1 MESASATTSRPLVD
15 GIAVAHSSDASSA
28 LSPGRADA
36 STENRAD
43 TTAGTRASKRP
54 FVIVGLVI
62 LTGIVALGTYVMRT
76 RGLEST
82 DDAQVEGD
90 VVTLSVRVPGLVVAV
105 PAGDNSRVKKGDLIA
120 QVDDTDYAARL
131 KQAQAELAQARAQ
144 AAQAEAQEQMVAVSA
159 KGGIAA
165 GRALVVGSSYAV
177 RGAHANVASARAA
190 VDLAEGDERSAELDL
205 TRYKALRD
213 ANAVPQSKL
222 DDAKAAAD
230 RARATVAQARAALSA
245 SEEQEHAADARVSEA
260 QGHLTESAPIE
271 TQLNAARANI
281 DLQRGRVMGA
291 EAAVALAESQLDAT
305 RVVAPADGL
314 LTNLSLHPG
323 VLAAVGTPV
332 ALLVPPTVY
341 VVANFKETQV
351 GALRP
356 GQPVTVSVD
365 AFAPRVFEGKV
376 DTIAG
381 GTQGRFSLLPADN
394 AGENFVKVV
403 QRVPVKIRLA
413 AGDAVLLPG
422 LSAGVTVNVR

>member
-1 MESASATTSRPLVD
+1 MDSASVSTPGPLGD
-15 GIAVAHSSDASSA
+15 GAVGRHSAD
-28 LSPGRADA
+28 LSPSPPARVDA
-36 STENRAD
+36 PIESQPEATDGKR
-43 TTAGTRASKRP
+43 TSKRP
-54 FVIVGLVI
+54 FLFVGLAV
-62 LTGIVALGTYVMRT
+62 LTGIGALVVYSMRT
-76 RGLEST
+76 RGREST

-105 PAGDNSRVKKGDLIA
+105 PAEDNHRIKKGELIA
-120 QVDDTDYAARL
+120 QVDDADYAARL
-131 KQAQAELAQARAQ
+131 QQAQAELAQARAQ
-144 AAQAEAQEQMVAVSA
+144 AAQAEAQEQMVAASA

-165 GRALVVGSSYAV
+165 GQALVASSSHAV

-190 VDLAEGDERSAELDL
+190 VDLAEGDQRIAELDL
-205 TRYKALRD
+205 ARYKALRE
-213 ANAVPQSKL
+213 ANAVPLSKL
-222 DDAKAAAD
+222 DEVQAAAD

-260 QGHLTESAPIE
+260 QGHLTQSAPIE
-271 TQLNAARANI
+271 TQLNAARANTE
-281 DLQRGRVMGA
+281 LQRGRVTAA
-291 EAAVALAESQLDAT
+291 EAAVALARSQLDAT
-305 RVVAPADGL
+305 HVVAPADGM

-332 ALLVPPTVY
+332 ALLVPPEVY

-351 GALRP
+351 GELRP

-365 AFAPRVFEGKV
+365 AFAPRLFEGKV

-381 GTQGRFSLLPADN
+381 GTQGRFSLLPSDN

-413 AGDAVLLPG
+413 ATDGLLLPG
-422 LSAGVTVNVR
+422 LSAAFAVKVR

>member
-1 MESASATTSRPLVD
+1 MEAVSVATPPPVADGATDGTPASR
-15 GIAVAHSSDASSA
+15 
-28 LSPGRADA
+28 
-36 STENRAD
+36 
-43 TTAGTRASKRP
+43 RP

-62 LTGIVALGTYVMRT
+62 LAGIVALVVYVMRT
-76 RGLEST
+76 RGEEST

-90 VVTLSVRVPGLVVAV
+90 VVTISVRVPGLVASV
-105 PAGDNSRVKKGDLIA
+105 PAEDNHRIKKGDLIA

-165 GRALVVGSSYAV
+165 GRALVSSSSYAV
-177 RGAHANVASARAA
+177 RGAHANVTSARAA
-190 VDLAEGDERSAELDL
+190 VDLAEGDERSAALDL
-205 TRYKALRD
+205 TRAKALRQ

-222 DDAKAAAD
+222 DEAEAAAD
-230 RARATVAQARAALSA
+230 RARANVAQARAALSA

-260 QGHLTESAPIE
+260 QGHLFQSAPIE
-271 TQLNAARANI
+271 TQLNAARANTE
-281 DLQRGRVMGA
+281 LQRGRVMGA
-291 EAAVALAESQLDAT
+291 EAAVALAEAQLDAT
-305 RVVAPADGL
+305 HVVAPADGL

-332 ALLVPPTVY
+332 ALLVPPDVY

-351 GALRP
+351 GRLRP

-365 AFAPRVFEGKV
+365 AFAPRMFEGKV

-403 QRVPVKIRLA
+403 QRVPVKIRLVA
-413 AGDAVLLPG
+413 SDAVLLPG

>member
-1 MESASATTSRPLVD
+1 MESASVSTPGPLGDEVMSQPAAAE
-15 GIAVAHSSDASSA
+15 GK
-28 LSPGRADA
+28 
-36 STENRAD
+36 
-43 TTAGTRASKRP
+43 RASKRP
-54 FVIVGLVI
+54 FLIVGLVI
-62 LTGIVALGTYVMRT
+62 LTGIAVLVGYVMRT

-82 DDAQVEGD
+82 DDARVEGD
-90 VVTLSVRVPGLVVAV
+90 VVTISVRVPGLVVAV
-105 PAGDNSRVKKGDLIA
+105 PAEDNHRIKKGDLIA
-120 QVDDTDYAARL
+120 QIDDTDYAARL

-144 AAQAEAQEQMVAVSA
+144 AAAAEAQEQIVAANA

-165 GRALVVGSSYAV
+165 GQALVAGSSHAV

-190 VDLAEGDERSAELDL
+190 VDLAEGDERSAMRDL
-205 TRYKALRD
+205 ARCKALHE

-222 DDAKAAAD
+222 DEVQAAAD

-260 QGHLTESAPIE
+260 QGRLTQSAPIE
-271 TQLNAARANI
+271 TQLNAARANTE
-281 DLQRGRVMGA
+281 LQRGRVTGA
-291 EAAVALAESQLDAT
+291 EAAVALAQSQLDAT
-305 RVVAPADGL
+305 HVVAPADGL

-332 ALLVPPTVY
+332 ALLVPPEVY

-365 AFAPRVFEGKV
+365 AFAPRLFEGKV

-381 GTQGRFSLLPADN
+381 GTQGRFSLLPSDN
-394 AGENFVKVV
+394 AAENFVKVV
-403 QRVPVKIRLA
+403 QRVPVKVRLA
-413 AGDAVLLPG
+413 ATDAVLLPG
-422 LSAGVTVNVR
+422 LSAGVTVNVQ